1 MLTEHARRKLV
12 ERLEHE
18 AQQAPAR
25 YRFKLALLAALGY
38 AVMGLALAMTLG
50 VAVFLLL
57 YLLIVRPAAEPNIA
71 IPILLLGGIGVVV
84 LRALWFRLGAP
95 EGYALQP
102 GEATALAEE
111 IERIR
116 RQVGASRL
124 HGIIITPELN
134 AAAAYLPNG
143 LGLWGQRQYLI
154 LGLPL
159 LQVLD
164 RRELAAVIA
173 HEFGHFHGGH
183 GHFAGWIY
191 RLRSSWYRLMHGMAG
206 SGLST
211 GHLFGLFFRWYA
223 PYFDAYSFVL
233 ARRHEYAAD
242 AVAAAVADAG
252 AMAAALVR
260 LGLAADWMER
270 SFWPQ
275 VRESAHAQAYPP
287 VQVYDRLASGLREH
301 RRSQH
306 HAPGW
311 LLLGEAGWDDTHPT
325 LKQRLAALH
334 VPPQVRLDVEPRTSA
349 AESLLGSE
357 LTERLG
363 QRFSG
368 EWREAVD
375 ADWRAHHQRLA
386 GEQRRLDELESHA
399 SRSPAEA
406 VEYAGLVQDHRPTAD
421 ALPLYRQALE
431 QLPSHALGQCRLG
444 TLLLKRGQSD
454 EGIQRLQRALDLDS
468 AIAEPALRSLD
479 DYLRTTAEAST
490 GFEAALALRARCVAL
505 AREPQADA
513 PAIEAGE
520 LLPHDLELGQVQAL
534 TRTLGGYEKIARAW
548 VFRKQAAGMSALPHY
563 LLLVDWAGSVASE
576 SAGLQRLAGQLR
588 LPGSFSVLSATSG
601 SGLVRHLKRQAGDPI
616 YRRRR

>member
-1 MLTEHARRKLV
+1 MRTEQARRRLV
-12 ERLEHE
+12 QRLEQE

-25 YRFKLALLAALGY
+25 YRLKLALLALLGY
-38 AVMGLALAMTLG
+38 AVMGLALTMTLG
-50 VAVFLLL
+50 VAALLLL
-57 YLLIVRPAAEPNIA
+57 YLLIVRPPAEPNIA
-71 IPILLLGGIGVVV
+71 IPILLLGAIGIVV
-84 LRALWFRLGAP
+84 LRALWFRFGIPDGHL
-95 EGYALQP
+95 LQP
-102 GEATALAEE
+102 GEAPALRGEV
-111 IERIR
+111 ERIGR
-116 RQVGASRL
+116 EVGAGRL
-124 HGIIITPELN
+124 HGIVINAELN
-134 AAAAYLPNG
+134 AAAAYVPNG
-143 LGLWGQRQYLI
+143 IGGWGQRQYLV

-183 GHFAGWIY
+183 GRFAGWIY
-191 RLRSSWYRLMHGMAG
+191 RLRSSWYRLLHGMAG
-206 SGLST
+206 SGLSA

-242 AVAAAVADAG
+242 AVAAKVAKAD

-287 VQVYDRLASGLREH
+287 VQVYGRLGAGLREH
-301 RRSQH
+301 RHSQL

-311 LLLGEAGWDDTHPT
+311 LLLAEPGWDDTHPT
-325 LKQRLAALH
+325 LKQRLAALN
-334 VPPQVRLDVEPRTSA
+334 VPAQVRLNAEPRTSA

-357 LTERLG
+357 LAERLE

-368 EWREAVD
+368 EWREAAD

-386 GEQRRLDELESHA
+386 GERQRLQELD
-399 SRSPAEA
+399 SRAARAPAEA
-406 VEYAGLVQDHRPTAD
+406 VEYAGLVEDHRPTAD

-444 TLLLKRGQSD
+444 ALLLKRGQPE

-468 AIAEPALRSLD
+468 AVAEPALRSLD
-479 DYLRTTAEAST
+479 DYLRTTAEASAA
-490 GFEAALALRARCVAL
+490 FEAALALRARCAAL

-513 PAIEAGE
+513 PAIEADE
-520 LLPHDLELGQVQAL
+520 LLPHDLEPGQVQAL

-576 SAGLQRLAGQLR
+576 SAGLERLAGQLR
-588 LPGSFSVLSATSG
+588 LPGSFSVLSATGG
-601 SGLVRHLKRQAGDPI
+601 SDLVRHLKRQAGDPV